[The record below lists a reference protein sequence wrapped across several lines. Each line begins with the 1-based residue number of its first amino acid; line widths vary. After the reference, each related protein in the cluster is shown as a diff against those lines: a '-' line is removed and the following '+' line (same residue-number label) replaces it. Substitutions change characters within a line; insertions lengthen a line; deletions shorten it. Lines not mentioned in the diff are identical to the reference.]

1 MCHDIKV
8 KICHLVQH
16 DFSSTLV
23 EFSRREKKGIF
34 LLRDSSLLITSNKKK
49 IEKAKDFF
57 SHHIDSGHITLKDC
71 SLVIIV

>member
-1 MCHDIKV
+1 MYIF
-8 KICHLVQH
+8 LLQ
-16 DFSSTLV
+16 SSHQLWLNFL
-23 EFSRREKKGIF
+23 EEKKKGIF

-71 SLVIIV
+71 SLVIMV

>member
-34 LLRDSSLLITSNKKK
+34 LLRDSSLLIMSDKKK
-49 IEKAKDFF
+49 ERRPKTF
-57 SHHIDSGHITLKDC
+57 SEITLTVGT
-71 SLVIIV
+71 SH

>member
-34 LLRDSSLLITSNKKK
+34 LLRDSSLLIMSNKKK
-49 IEKAKDFF
+49 REGQRLFLR
-57 SHHIDSGHITLKDC
+57 SH
-71 SLVIIV
+71 

>member
-34 LLRDSSLLITSNKKK
+34 LLTDSSLLIMSNKKK
-49 IEKAKDFF
+49 REKAKDFF
-57 SHHIDSGHITLKDC
+57 
-71 SLVIIV
+71 